1 MFENAAQEF
10 EADLTGN
17 PNNVEAKYRL
27 AQNLL
32 ARGTMERG
40 IQMLLEVIKIDPNF
54 SHARYELGKGF
65 LQQADVAGAISN
77 LEIAVKLEP
86 ENADFHFELGRAYIA
101 AGRRE
106 EGKREKD
113 TFNRL
118 KKHTV
123 AGQIPQ

>member
-1 MFENAAQEF
+1 
-10 EADLTGN
+10 
-17 PNNVEAKYRL
+17 
-27 AQNLL
+27 
-32 ARGTMERG
+32 MERG

-54 SHARYELGKGF
+54 SHARYELGKGL
-65 LQQADVAGAISN
+65 LQHADVADAISH

-86 ENADFHFELGRAYIA
+86 ENADFHYELGRAYIA

-118 KKHTV
+118 KKQTV